1 VRKVVKC
8 PYCGYEGEFKL
19 LKTWK
24 YSWWNVYFYEC
35 PRCNGRFRWQVDPRG
50 IKKSFTIRLGARGK
64 GKSA

>member
-1 VRKVVKC
+1 VVKC

-35 PRCNGRFRWQVDPRG
+35 PRCNGRFRWQVDPGG